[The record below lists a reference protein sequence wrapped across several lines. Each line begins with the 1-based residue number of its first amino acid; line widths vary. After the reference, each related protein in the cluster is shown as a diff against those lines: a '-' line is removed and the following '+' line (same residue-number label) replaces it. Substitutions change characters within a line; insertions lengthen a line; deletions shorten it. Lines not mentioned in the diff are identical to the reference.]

1 MSSEKQKSQDPK
13 LPETDLEPELEE
25 DFLFEEIEIEEDLED
40 SLSPE
45 GRDIFLEGLD
55 EELDEWEEYIDSH
68 WNKIINE
75 Q

>member
-1 MSSEKQKSQDPK
+1 MSSKNQIPKDPK
-13 LPETDLEPELEE
+13 FPDTDLESELGE

-40 SLSPE
+40 SLSSE